1 MVLACAKWFRY
12 CSVMEQEPLNPTR
25 LVGAQVAKVRKSRG
39 MTQESL
45 AEAMQEVGID
55 FERVVVAKLEKGLRP
70 FVKLDEFLALCLV
83 LEISPVDLLVPA
95 DMTDQTY
102 RITPLVTAVAENAR
116 EWVRGESLIYAGLHG
131 PESPFV
137 SPVGGRD
144 ITTFT
149 HWMPEERKRRVLQRW
164 LDMEERDQWI
174 AEEEEA
180 RHERW
185 MAEQQQKEGQS

>member
-1 MVLACAKWFRY
+1 M
-12 CSVMEQEPLNPTR
+12 
-25 LVGAQVAKVRKSRG
+25 
-39 MTQESL
+39 
-45 AEAMQEVGID
+45 
-55 FERVVVAKLEKGLRP
+55 VAKLEKGLRP
-70 FVKLDEFLALCLV
+70 FVKLDELLALCLV

-116 EWVRGESLIYAGLHG
+116 EWVRGESLIYAGLHR

-137 SPVGGRD
+137 TLVGGRD

-180 RHERW
+180 RHGRW
-185 MAEQQQKEGQS
+185 MAEQEEEADQS